1 MTEER
6 RMDRRATVWLIGA
19 MVVVWLCTIA
29 GCGSPGA
36 RVAAALEPRTAH
48 PDRQDAVEVQ
58 VDAERSDGRDADV
71 RGVSLAD
78 PPGARRVGRA
88 GWSG

>member
-1 MTEER
+1 MIEER

-36 RVAAALEPRTAH
+36 RVAAALEPRAAWV
-48 PDRQDAVEVQ
+48 DREDAVEVR
-58 VDAERSDGRDADV
+58 VDVERGDGREADV

-78 PPGARRVGRA
+78 PPGVRRVGRVN
-88 GWSG
+88 SS